1 MAHICLL
8 ALIGLPAAGKT
19 HLSNW
24 LLKQKLSN
32 WNILHLC
39 YDNYLD
45 NNKDYKAQRYNILN
59 LLSQLIDALRMSS
72 PLATQ
77 LPPQLV
83 LPMTTNESS
92 NYLIVCDDNHYYQSM
107 RYKLYQ
113 LCRSRGCLYA
123 QLYLATPLATCLQ
136 RNVAREEQHQ
146 VPATIIEQ
154 MHKRLEV
161 PNNQNWQ
168 RHQLTIQELNNVVI
182 CAFVDTLLH
191 CQVDDALPPSPAIQ
205 LQSQSHQLD
214 LRLRLRI
221 QSLMRQH
228 TTEKVVRSCELNVQ
242 RRQLLTQFKAD
253 EKLQPQPLDYYVNLL
268 N

>member
-24 LLKQKLSN
+24 LLKQKLNN
-32 WNILHLC
+32 WNVLHLC
-39 YDNYLD
+39 YDHYLD
-45 NNKDYKAQRYNILN
+45 NNTDYKAQRYNILN

-72 PLATQ
+72 P
-77 LPPQLV
+77 QLV

-92 NYLIVCDDNHYYQSM
+92 NYLIVCDDNHYYHSM

-123 QLYLATPLATCLQ
+123 QLYLATPLSTCLQ
-136 RNVAREEQHQ
+136 RNAAREQQHQ
-146 VPATIIEQ
+146 VPAAIIEQ

-182 CAFVDTLLH
+182 CAFVDTLLN
-191 CQVDDALPPSPAIQ
+191 CQVDDALPPTPAIKQSQQ
-205 LQSQSHQLD
+205 LQTQSHQLD
-214 LRLRLRI
+214 LRLRMRI

-228 TTEKVVRSCELNVQ
+228 TTEKAARSCELNAQ
-242 RRQLLTQFKAD
+242 RRQLLAQFKAH
-253 EKLQPQPLDYYVNLL
+253 EKLQPQPQPLDYYVNLL